1 MKNITKEHWEDIF
14 STKNFDE
21 VSWHQ
26 SNPKTSVKLIL
37 STHPDKD
44 AHIIDVGGGDSNL
57 VDKLLDLGFKNIF
70 VLDVSLKA
78 LKKSQQRLG
87 VKSRIVKWI
96 SSDIRKFET
105 SNRFEIW
112 HDRAAFHFLTNN
124 SDIKRYVKLTR
135 EYIKPG
141 GHLIISTFS
150 LEGPKKCSG
159 LDIRQYSEDSMK
171 KIFYEGFEHI
181 KSLEEIHHTPFQTTQ
196 NFIWNVFRKSE

>member
-1 MKNITKEHWEDIF
+1 MKYNAKQHWEKVF
-14 STKNFDE
+14 ETKNPGE

-44 AHIIDVGGGDSNL
+44 AHIIDIGGGDSNL
-57 VDKLLDLGFKNIF
+57 ADKLLDLGFKNIF

-87 VKSRIVKWI
+87 VKARRVKWI

-112 HDRAAFHFLTNN
+112 HDRAAFHFLTNDN
-124 SDIKRYVKLTR
+124 DIKRYVKLTG

-141 GHLIISTFS
+141 GYLIISTFS

>member
-70 VLDVSLKA
+70 VLD
-78 LKKSQQRLG
+78 
-87 VKSRIVKWI
+87 
-96 SSDIRKFET
+96 E
-105 SNRFEIW
+105 
-112 HDRAAFHFLTNN
+112 
-124 SDIKRYVKLTR
+124 
-135 EYIKPG
+135 
-141 GHLIISTFS
+141 
-150 LEGPKKCSG
+150 
-159 LDIRQYSEDSMK
+159 
-171 KIFYEGFEHI
+171 
-181 KSLEEIHHTPFQTTQ
+181 
-196 NFIWNVFRKSE
+196 

>member
-57 VDKLLDLGFKNIF
+57 ADKLLDLGFKNIS

-87 VKSRIVKWI
+87 VKARRVKWI

-159 LDIRQYSEDSMK
+159 LDIKQYSEDSMK

>member
-159 LDIRQYSEDSMK
+159 LDIKQYSEDSMK

-181 KSLEEIHHTPFQTTQ
+181 KSLEEIHHTPFKTTQ
-196 NFIWNVFRKSE
+196 CFIYNVFSSSY

>member
-159 LDIRQYSEDSMK
+159 LDIKQYSEDSMK

>member
-1 MKNITKEHWEDIF
+1 MKYNAKQHWEKVF
-14 STKNFDE
+14 ETKNPGE

-44 AHIIDVGGGDSNL
+44 AHIIDIGGGDSNL
-57 VDKLLDLGFKNIF
+57 ADKLLDLGFKNIS

-87 VKSRIVKWI
+87 VKARRVKWI

-112 HDRAAFHFLTNN
+112 HDRAAFHFLTNDN
-124 SDIKRYVKLTR
+124 DIKRYVKLTG

-141 GHLIISTFS
+141 GYLIISTFS

-181 KSLEEIHHTPFQTTQ
+181 KSLEEIHHTPFQTQ
-196 NFIWNVFRKSE
+196 QSFIWNVFRKSE

>member
-87 VKSRIVKWI
+87 VKARRVKWI

-159 LDIRQYSEDSMK
+159 LDIKQYSEDSMK